1 MVPVRLAPRQLRAAE
16 GSLHPSLVNLMQRIR
31 KRPRLDK
38 LLNQQRSVEIAW
50 GRRLYL
56 ALLCGF
62 ALALLNYF
70 VGDALELRAD
80 GIILTDRQIVAA
92 TYPAKVSAVYVK
104 EGEIVPRGALL
115 VELQSADMLKDIADL
130 SLRNADLAA
139 RETQLRVTAAS
150 VQSLLPLAQRNAREG
165 SDALARIDTLSDRGL
180 VSIQSMTQA
189 LSSGYDAAA
198 KLADLRGQAEIL
210 GDQLTL
216 VEQSHR
222 RAGEALAQLEAF
234 YDRGAVRAVADGA
247 VGSHVPV
254 IGQVVKFGDEL
265 LQVYGDNAYILA
277 YLPDIYWFAVS
288 PGDIVEVSGGMGS
301 RSSVGTV
308 EEILGVADALPPEFQ
323 NAFRPRDRSRL
334 VRIRLPA
341 GHGFAIS
348 QKVRIGGCALGWCWR
363 SRASG

>member
-1 MVPVRLAPRQLRAAE
+1 
-16 GSLHPSLVNLMQRIR
+16 MQRIR

-38 LLNQQRSVEIAW
+38 LVNQQRSVKIAW
-50 GRRLYL
+50 GRRIYL
-56 ALLCGF
+56 TLLCG
-62 ALALLNYF
+62 LGVALLNYF
-70 VGDALELRAD
+70 VGDALVLRAD

-92 TYPAKVSAVYVK
+92 TYPAKVSAVHVK

-139 RETQLRVTAAS
+139 RETQLRVSAAS
-150 VQSLLPLAQRNAREG
+150 VQTLLPLAQRNAREG
-165 SDALARIDTLSDRGL
+165 ADALARIDTLSDRGL
-180 VSIQSMTQA
+180 ISIQSRTQA
-189 LSSGYDAAA
+189 LSSGYDTAV
-198 KLADLRGQAEIL
+198 KLADLRGQTEIL
-210 GDQLTL
+210 SDQLLL

-222 RAGEALAQLEAF
+222 RAAEALAQLEVF

-254 IGQVVKFGDEL
+254 VGQVVKFGDEL
-265 LQVYGDNAYILA
+265 LQVYGDKAYILA
-277 YLPDIYWFAVS
+277 YLPEIYWFAVS
-288 PGDIVEVSGGMGS
+288 PGDKVEVSGGIGS
-301 RSSVGTV
+301 HSSVGTV

-348 QKVRIGGCALGWCWR
+348 QKIHVGGCAFGGCWR
-363 SRASG
+363 NGTSG